1 MWLLLSTK
9 VRLVFQSYIE
19 TTLNFFFFI
28 SSLLQFLLLNVQ
40 TLTLPPFWLHCH
52 RHSNSKQ
59 YWNIRTSKCVG
70 GGGFAYC
77 NDCNTFPKESMV
89 PVHEGYF
96 KWRQTNYGG
105 IQKLYVSTL
114 SWSLWKL
121 LCFQIFPL
129 RKTLF
134 LIRAIFIQGAFK
146 NIQGLLGKIQ
156 GLFKD
161 IPQISNFQGLFK
173 DMMIFQ
179 GLFKARANHVNEQL
193 SFYKLACRRN
203 RHSIFLR
210 KKIRATKLSQRRL

>member
-1 MWLLLSTK
+1 MTANELWGNTEIICEHTFL
-9 VRLVFQSYIE
+9 I
-19 TTLNFFFFI
+19 TLKI
-28 SSLLQFLLLNVQ
+28 
-40 TLTLPPFWLHCH
+40 H
-52 RHSNSKQ
+52 
-59 YWNIRTSKCVG
+59 I
-70 GGGFAYC
+70 
-77 NDCNTFPKESMV
+77 
-89 PVHEGYF
+89 
-96 KWRQTNYGG
+96 
-105 IQKLYVSTL
+105 
-114 SWSLWKL
+114 L

-173 DMMIFQ
+173 DIMIFQ
-179 GLFKARANHVNEQL
+179 GLFKARANHVNELL

-210 KKIRATKLSQRRL
+210 KKIRATKLSQQRL